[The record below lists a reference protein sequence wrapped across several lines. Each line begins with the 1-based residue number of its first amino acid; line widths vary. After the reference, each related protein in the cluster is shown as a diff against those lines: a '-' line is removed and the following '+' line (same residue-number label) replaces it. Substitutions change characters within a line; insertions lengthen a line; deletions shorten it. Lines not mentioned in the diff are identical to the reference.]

1 MDPSIDWSQLLNDGF
16 LPDSDTESA
25 ASTDCSSPRKRRFL
39 LTDEDKKEAKSRWN
53 KVSKARR
60 LSKMAS
66 KVTDIL
72 DTLSVIKNVLNGG
85 DTQGI
90 EITNDDIVIAIS
102 DIQECLQS
110 LQFN

>member
-1 MDPSIDWSQLLNDGF
+1 
-16 LPDSDTESA
+16 
-25 ASTDCSSPRKRRFL
+25 L